1 LDGGTPIYNLTIES
15 VSATTFEV
23 RAVRVAGQRMA
34 NDDCGDFTYTQTG
47 RKDQVNET
55 EICW

>member
-1 LDGGTPIYNLTIES
+1 
-15 VSATTFEV
+15 
-23 RAVRVAGQRMA
+23 
-34 NDDCGDFTYTQTG
+34 DDCGDFTYTQTG